1 MLRVENALVLM
12 LVGIWAQQHLTLSN
26 GGKQMIEDWTSYR
39 YTDHK
44 TRIFCSLLLGLI
56 GIAASAAT
64 IYALPLE
71 GAVKLSCGIEKL
83 SCSTALKSD
92 FSKIFGVPLGVFG
105 VFYFAFWTLNLR
117 AFQMTSNHGYICFL
131 SWITLLGAVG
141 SSVLAIIMLGVL
153 QAPCLYCMITHVSN
167 IGAFI
172 LLWPVRKWR
181 METPFTK
188 EQIRHFAALT
198 CVAFLSATT
207 LFFANQTRHLAASL
221 TIREGMLTKLTQS
234 DFEGE
239 LQICESFA
247 DARKIAESSQRLV
260 AIGFFDPG

>member
-1 MLRVENALVLM
+1 
-12 LVGIWAQQHLTLSN
+12 
-26 GGKQMIEDWTSYR
+26 MIEDWTSYR
-39 YTDHK
+39 YTEHK
-44 TRIFCSLLLGLI
+44 VRIYLSLLLGLV
-56 GIAASAAT
+56 GIAASVAT

-71 GAVKLSCGIEKL
+71 GISKLSCGLEQL
-83 SCSTALKSD
+83 SCSTALQSR
-92 FSKIFGVPLGVFG
+92 FSKVFGIPLGVFG

-117 AFQMTSNHGYICFL
+117 AFQMTSNHGYVCFL

-141 SSVLAIIMLGVL
+141 SSVLAIIMFGVL
-153 QAPCLYCMITHVSN
+153 QAPCLYCMITHLSN

-181 METPFTK
+181 METPFTT

-198 CVAFLSATT
+198 GVAFLSATT
-207 LFFANQTRHLAASL
+207 LFFANQTRHLNASL
-221 TIREGMLTKLTQS
+221 KIREDTLSKLTQS

-239 LQICESFA
+239 LETFESFA
-247 DARKIAESSQRLV
+247 DAREIAESSQRLV